1 LAGRAVRA
9 ARAFTDDEASEDEAS
24 DETEETSLGPRLTEP
39 PDTEPDTEP
48 PGDTE
53 DSLVEADGFSNRFPA
68 NKSAAS
74 NSNSGRTETY
84 YFYQSEDGQPVV
96 MHSLCLKLL
105 LATFGSYD
113 AMPASLEAP
122 AVAAERH
129 TQSEETRKRAAH
141 LRHLPLTTEYTV
153 VELDLSS
160 LVGAEAMRL
169 HGGELRAR
177 QKARRKK
184 LDAERREAA
193 VAATAEMRERARARV
208 FDAETRRNMP
218 APGPRAMESRRRDG
232 DDKTDLLSVPSHGT
246 ARVDDDSALTHLT
259 PSEALK
265 RARAAADAEEALAA
279 AEAAAAREAFE
290 KAEGPRGTSFAR
302 VAGLGFASGLDA
314 PGLPE
319 GGLEGDAFGPALA
332 PGRGATAGTNV
343 NWGPGAGRRG
353 WGEGA
358 EDALAAAAAAA
369 AEAPG
374 KKKGKKKGVVLSL
387 TSGGGRRY

>member
-1 LAGRAVRA
+1 M
-9 ARAFTDDEASEDEAS
+9 
-24 DETEETSLGPRLTEP
+24 
-39 PDTEPDTEP
+39 
-48 PGDTE
+48 
-53 DSLVEADGFSNRFPA
+53 SNRA
-68 NKSAAS
+68 NANA
-74 NSNSGRTETY
+74 NARTETY

-96 MHSLCLKLL
+96 MHSACLKLL

-113 AMPASLEAP
+113 ALPASFEAP

-129 TQSEETRKRAAH
+129 TQSDETRRRAAH

-153 VELDLSS
+153 VELDLEA
-160 LVGAEAMRL
+160 LVGAEAMRA

-177 QKARRKK
+177 RRRRREK

-193 VAATAEMRERARARV
+193 VRETAEIRARARARV
-208 FDAETRRNMP
+208 FGPETRRNMP
-218 APGPRAMESRRRDG
+218 APALPHSGRVAESLG
-232 DDKTDLLSVPSHGT
+232 DDRDASLESTGT
-246 ARVDDDSALTHLT
+246 GTGTETRVSREGDAFGNLT
-259 PSEALK
+259 PSEALA
-265 RARAAADAEEALAA
+265 RARAAADAEEAVAA
-279 AEAAAAREAFE
+279 AEAAAAREAFGN
-290 KAEGPRGTSFAR
+290 AEGPRGTSFAR

-332 PGRGATAGTNV
+332 PGPAATAGT
-343 NWGPGAGRRG
+343 WGPRGVGRGEWGA
-353 WGEGA
+353 GA
-358 EDALAAAAAAA
+358 EDALAAAAAA

>member
-1 LAGRAVRA
+1 
-9 ARAFTDDEASEDEAS
+9 
-24 DETEETSLGPRLTEP
+24 
-39 PDTEPDTEP
+39 
-48 PGDTE
+48 
-53 DSLVEADGFSNRFPA
+53 
-68 NKSAAS
+68 
-74 NSNSGRTETY
+74 
-84 YFYQSEDGQPVV
+84 
-96 MHSLCLKLL
+96 MHSACLKLL

-113 AMPASLEAP
+113 ALPASLEAP

-129 TQSEETRKRAAH
+129 TQSDETRRRAAH

-153 VELDLSS
+153 VELDLEA
-160 LVGAEAMRL
+160 LVGAEAMRA

-177 QKARRKK
+177 RRQRREK

-193 VAATAEMRERARARV
+193 VRETAEIRARARARV
-208 FDAETRRNMP
+208 FGPETRRNMP
-218 APGPRAMESRRRDG
+218 APALPHSGHVTESLG
-232 DDKTDLLSVPSHGT
+232 DDRDASLAGAISGT
-246 ARVDDDSALTHLT
+246 GTGTRVSREGDDAFVNLT
-259 PSEALK
+259 PSEALA
-265 RARAAADAEEALAA
+265 RARAAADAEEAVAA
-279 AEAAAAREAFE
+279 AEAAAAREAFGN
-290 KAEGPRGTSFAR
+290 AEGPRGASFAR

-332 PGRGATAGTNV
+332 PGPAATAGT
-343 NWGPGAGRRG
+343 WGPRGPHGRG
-353 WGEGA
+353 EWGPGA